1 MRNYYRDEPNS
12 GAEGNTNYSIKDS
25 KSFDYKTSIIGRL
38 EGSNTEKEV
47 KIVMPIKDLSN
58 FWKTLDMSLINCE
71 VSLILTWFEN
81 CKATSKAAKYA
92 DPDANPEVVAVNNPT
107 NATFEITDTSLY
119 VPVVALS
126 TEDHNKLLDYL
137 KRGFK
142 KTIKWN
148 KYRSE
153 MSKQAKTNILNYL
166 IDPTFNRLF
175 N

>member
-1 MRNYYRDEPNS
+1 MKRIDSNYCSILASLSITDRKYIIFAFRNEKNKKELR
-12 GAEGNTNYSIKDS
+12 TNLCQDHEI
-25 KSFDYKTSIIGRL
+25 FMNL
-38 EGSNTEKEV
+38 H
-47 KIVMPIKDLSN
+47 
-58 FWKTLDMSLINCE
+58 
-71 VSLILTWFEN
+71 
-81 CKATSKAAKYA
+81 A
-92 DPDANPEVVAVNNPT
+92 DPDANPEVVTVNNPT